1 MAIRFTSGLQNSA
14 GVIPTLIFSLDSR
27 PQWFSEKKKPTG
39 LKKWSVSKRKM
50 DSGSRE

>member
-27 PQWFSEKKKPTG
+27 PQWFSEKKKTHRFKEMECIKKKNG
-39 LKKWSVSKRKM
+39 LWV
-50 DSGSRE
+50 